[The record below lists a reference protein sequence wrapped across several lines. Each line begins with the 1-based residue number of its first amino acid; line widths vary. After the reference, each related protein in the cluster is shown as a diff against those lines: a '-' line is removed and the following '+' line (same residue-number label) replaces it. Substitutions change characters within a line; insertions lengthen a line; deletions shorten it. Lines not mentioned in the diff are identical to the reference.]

1 MYYPREAQ
9 RDFLYTR
16 AALLFLAM
24 LILSL
29 MLSLSV
35 SRGASFALIK
45 AAPIETIGHITQLE
59 RLSAWASSINV
70 YYAFEHEGQRM
81 EGMVNNSSYVDDPG
95 YEVGGPV
102 PVVYS
107 KWFPTVHNIKANF
120 KSSSP
125 NFYIMSVSVGLM
137 VVFSILMFW
146 TAHQIYQHQ
155 EEDRHY

>member
-1 MYYPREAQ
+1 
-9 RDFLYTR
+9 
-16 AALLFLAM
+16 
-24 LILSL
+24 
-29 MLSLSV
+29 
-35 SRGASFALIK
+35 
-45 AAPIETIGHITQLE
+45 
-59 RLSAWASSINV
+59 
-70 YYAFEHEGQRM
+70 
-81 EGMVNNSSYVDDPG
+81 
-95 YEVGGPV
+95 
-102 PVVYS
+102 VVYS

>member
-35 SRGASFALIK
+35 SRGAPFALIK

-59 RLSAWASSINV
+59 RFSAWASSINV
-70 YYAFEHEGQRM
+70 YYAFEHEGQRI

>member
-35 SRGASFALIK
+35 SRGAPFALIK
-45 AAPIETIGHITQLE
+45 AAPVETIGHITQLE
-59 RLSAWASSINV
+59 SLSAWASSTNV
-70 YYAFEHEGQRM
+70 HYAFEHEGQRM
-81 EGMVNNSSYVDDPG
+81 EGMVNNSSDVDDPG
-95 YEVGGPV
+95 YEVGSPV

-107 KWFPTVHNIKANF
+107 KWFPTVHNIKANL

-137 VVFSILMFW
+137 MVFSLLMFW